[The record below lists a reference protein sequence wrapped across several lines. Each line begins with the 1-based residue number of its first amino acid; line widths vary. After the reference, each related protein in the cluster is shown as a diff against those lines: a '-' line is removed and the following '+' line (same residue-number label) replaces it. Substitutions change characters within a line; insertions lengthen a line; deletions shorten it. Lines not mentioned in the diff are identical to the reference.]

1 VPAGGRRY
9 VCIITVLTTA
19 STAADLS
26 FRENRF
32 LQWIC
37 GALLLA
43 ILIAAFRPDEVDDW
57 FMENSVVFV
66 FLGVLAFTYRRLP
79 LSQTSYLL
87 LFVYLALHEW
97 GAHYKYSD
105 VPLGEW
111 IKPLL
116 HTQRN
121 HYDRIM
127 HFSYGLLC
135 GYPIQEMFMRKAG
148 VRSGWRYILPVEMVL
163 ACSAIYEMLEALAA
177 SILTPDRAEEFV
189 GMQGDIW
196 DSQKD
201 MFMAGL
207 GAIAAMLIVAAAR
220 RRRAATR
227 AAEQQAVAY
236 AGQIK

>member
-1 VPAGGRRY
+1 M
-9 VCIITVLTTA
+9 TFLTTA
-19 STAADLS
+19 SSAANPT

-32 LQWIC
+32 LRYILA
-37 GALLLA
+37 ALLLV
-43 ILIAAFRPDEVDDW
+43 ILISAIRPDEVDDW
-57 FMENSVVFV
+57 FMENSVVV
-66 FLGVLAFTYRRLP
+66 IFLAVLSFTYRKLP

-87 LFVYLALHEW
+87 LFIYLALHEW

-111 IKPLL
+111 MKPLL

-121 HYDRIM
+121 HYDRVM

-135 GYPIQEMFMRKAG
+135 GYPIQEMFIRKAG
-148 VRSGWRYILPVEMVL
+148 VRGGWRYVLPVEMTL
-163 ACSAIYEMLEALAA
+163 AFSAAYEMVEALMA

-201 MFMAGL
+201 MFLAGT
-207 GAIAAMLIVAAAR
+207 GAILAMLIVAVAR
-220 RRRAATR
+220 RRRDASR
-227 AAEQQAVAY
+227 AAEQQAIAVATRT
-236 AGQIK
+236 K